1 MIVLYIVLYHN
12 KSYNISYI
20 ICVVLYL
27 IVSYRIVLC
36 CIVLSCIL
44 TYHIISYRIV
54 LYLIV
59 SYRIASVYCVV
70 LYLIVSYRIALY
82 CIVSY
87 RIISYH
93 IVLYCILSPVLY
105 RIILCCIVLYRTL
118 TAVSATTHVTYTV
131 HVITRYMHFVILIL
145 FHNLQV
151 KKAFNRKKQVW
162 SESHDLFQSHS
173 QTPAH
178 AKRYETTEN
187 SGHTISTSQVSMVN
201 ADKSYT

>member
-1 MIVLYIVLYHN
+1 MY
-12 KSYNISYI
+12 
-20 ICVVLYL
+20 CVVLY
-27 IVSYRIVLC
+27 
-36 CIVLSCIL
+36 CIL
-44 TYHIISYRIV
+44 SYHIISYRIV

-70 LYLIVSYRIALY
+70 LYLIVSYRIVLY

-93 IVLYCILSPVLY
+93 IISYRIVSYCILSPVLY

-118 TAVSATTHVTYTV
+118 TALNATTHVTYTV
-131 HVITRYMHFVILIL
+131 HVMTRYMHFVILIL

-201 ADKSYT
+201 ADKSYA